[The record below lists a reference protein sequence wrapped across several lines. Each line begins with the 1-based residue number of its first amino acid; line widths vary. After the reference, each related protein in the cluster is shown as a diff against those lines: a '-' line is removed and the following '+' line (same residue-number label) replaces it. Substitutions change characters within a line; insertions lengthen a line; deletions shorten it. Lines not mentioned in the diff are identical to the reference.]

1 MHGGSFLFSKHSND
15 MSKGIDFNI
24 LLWRSIALQ
33 DRKRQNDEG
42 KKMADHRSGEP
53 KTAAKSRTRGRMDYK
68 RGETELNWG
77 ETGAEMDFWIGVP
90 SSQFWRISPPAAQK
104 GMIKCGPVGTAIP
117 PP

>member
-1 MHGGSFLFSKHSND
+1 MHVGSFLFSKHSND

-24 LLWRSIALQ
+24 LHWRSIALQ

-42 KKMADHRSGEP
+42 KGGRSQGRGES

-90 SSQFWRISPPAAQK
+90 SSQFWRISPPPPRK
-104 GMIKCGPVGTAIP
+104 G
-117 PP
+117 